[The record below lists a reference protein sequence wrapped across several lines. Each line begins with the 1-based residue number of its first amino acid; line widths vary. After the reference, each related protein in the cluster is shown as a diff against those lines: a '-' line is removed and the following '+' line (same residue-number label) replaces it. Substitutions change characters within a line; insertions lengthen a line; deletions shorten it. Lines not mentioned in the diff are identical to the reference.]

1 MEEQRQIILNNIT
14 QIKDVVNTLRKPKG
28 NDYSNTINLLMDAKL
43 ISNLEKLT
51 NMVTTS
57 DELIIIADITVDL
70 INTLKYKIKS

>member
-14 QIKDVVNTLRKPKG
+14 QIKDVVNTLRKPKD
-28 NDYSNTINLLMDAKL
+28 NDYSNAINFLMDAKL
-43 ISNLEKLT
+43 LTNLEKLT

-70 INTLKYKIKS
+70 INTIKYKIIS